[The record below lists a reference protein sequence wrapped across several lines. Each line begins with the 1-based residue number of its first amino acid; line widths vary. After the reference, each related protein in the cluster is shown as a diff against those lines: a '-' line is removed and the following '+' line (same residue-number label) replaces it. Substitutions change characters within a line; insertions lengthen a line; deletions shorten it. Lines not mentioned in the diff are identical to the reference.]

1 LISKSFRNNIVKKH
15 ANDYTCQEDA
25 LSALEEQLLLLLLDF
40 LSFFRLISCS
50 VVYPIEFEAFV
61 SFILARVRGIVAVP
75 EVLDGALLS
84 LPAFEEGGG
93 PNSYC
98 QPEEAI
104 GLCIES
110 VIDTLCQKVGNNL
123 SEHDQNT

>member
-1 LISKSFRNNIVKKH
+1 VKKH

-25 LSALEEQLLLLLLDF
+25 LSALEKELLLLLLHF
-40 LSFFRLISCS
+40 LSFFRLISRC

-61 SFILARVRGIVAVP
+61 SFILAGVGGIVAVP
-75 EVLDGALLS
+75 EVLDCPLLS

-98 QPEEAI
+98 QPKEAI
-104 GLCIES
+104 GLRIES
-110 VIDTLCQKVGNNL
+110 VVDILCQKVGNRL
-123 SEHDQNT
+123 SDHDQNT